1 MRNSFQSCLRATT
14 LRQAKPGKRL
24 SGGEKQ
30 RIAIARMILKNAP
43 IVILDEATASI
54 DPENEHLIQSAI
66 SELTQGKTVIT
77 IAHRLATIRNAD
89 KILVVNDGQIAECG
103 THEEL
108 IARGGIYKRFT
119 EIRAQAEGW
128 KINAG

>member
-1 MRNSFQSCLRATT
+1 
-14 LRQAKPGKRL
+14 
-24 SGGEKQ
+24 
-30 RIAIARMILKNAP
+30 MILKNAP